1 MNLPERSKIAIL
13 LATLML
19 AGSNAMLARTQP
31 SIKINGSV
39 TDEHAAPIRG
49 AQVSLY
55 SLERILQTTSDG
67 SGRFQLNNLPTGV
80 YDFEVT
86 APGFQTLTRSAV
98 EVTDLMRSGTGNK
111 PADLTVT
118 MKIASGLTQ
127 CGRFDSVV
135 YDARKGNETTA
146 LTGVVMAQD
155 GNSRIPIPNAQVFL
169 FKMGLV
175 MGTQRTNDQGDFQFK
190 SIVPGRY
197 SIVIRHPD
205 YKEQQSNLFWVARE
219 NITHVKLEPV
229 PLNKIVACQ

>member
-31 SIKINGSV
+31 SIKITGSV

-118 MKIASGLTQ
+118 MKIASGVTQ